1 MWCSRRVLV
10 AVLSGWVTAGLM
22 VPSAAADTS
31 YGELIGDRSVVFAED
46 ARLFE
51 TPSESSAVVCSPPV
65 GTEVFRLAAVD
76 ILHTADSLS
85 SPWMEGVCELDGE
98 TFRGY
103 IPMSWLALTYQ
114 ELGADT
120 LLVFGIDSR
129 GALYGNFVGVAKVVS
144 GGRMLWGVAFYPPN
158 TDFGESGSGYGYGVS
173 SQRLD
178 PAGFS
183 GIEDLVMLSF
193 LYEACGY
200 ENREVLLAWTGRYLI
215 AGISASR
222 VAEAG
227 IFHYTEEIL
236 LPGTDPSLVNLVSI
250 VSTSEE
256 YDDAAGEYFTVDT
269 DTTIWMW
276 NGIDYTRIS
285 D

>member
-1 MWCSRRVLV
+1 MWCSSRVLV
-10 AVLSGWVTAGLM
+10 TTLSGWVLAILLA
-22 VPSAAADTS
+22 PAAAADTS
-31 YGELIGDRSVVFAED
+31 YGELIGDRSVVFAEN

-76 ILHTADSLS
+76 IQHTEDSLS
-85 SPWMEGVCELDGE
+85 SPWMEGVCEMDGE
-98 TFRGY
+98 TFQGY
-103 IPMSWLALTYQ
+103 IPMSSLALTYQ

-158 TDFGESGSGYGYGVS
+158 TDFGGSGYGYGVS

-183 GIEDLVMLSF
+183 GVEDLVMLSF

-200 ENREVLLAWTGRYLI
+200 ENREVLLTWTGEYLI

-236 LPGTDPSLVNLVSI
+236 LPGDDSSLTNLVRI
-250 VSTSEE
+250 VSTEE
-256 YDDAAGEYFTVDT
+256 QYDDAAMEYYVVSADT
-269 DTTIWMW
+269 ITWMW
-276 NGIDYTRIS
+276 NGIEFIDLEL
-285 D
+285 